1 MKKRIIIKVIVEIFK
16 IYAYQDKDKLEKK
29 SWIME
34 FITAHLLSEKKK
46 WKWKII
52 TYDIY
57 AEYIE

>member
-1 MKKRIIIKVIVEIFK
+1 MKKKIIIKVFVEIFK
-16 IYAYQDKDKLEKK
+16 KYAYQDKDKFEKK
-29 SWIME
+29 LWIME
-34 FITAHLLSEKKK
+34 FITAHLLCEKK